1 MGALGV
7 QRPPT
12 QIDTNTVFESDMDG
26 RHTPSVAMPPP
37 GMPSRGEATAV
48 PGKSQDLGEGARL
61 ATEVPVAR
69 PGTGDLMDVPNPE
82 LVGVIPH
89 RPTMGGYHNGVAA
102 L

>member
-48 PGKSQDLGEGARL
+48 PGKSQDLGEGARFSDRG
-61 ATEVPVAR
+61 AGR
-69 PGTGDLMDVPNPE
+69 PAGTGDLMDAPNPE